1 MDTQLKDPYTITFHR
16 TRDHS
21 LKLRGGARREPTT
34 PSGQRRIWQ
43 PPPPDDGQ
51 PSQKTHNVN
60 TFTEQQLAANA
71 RIDAFIEQQLATNAR
86 FETFCDS
93 TDQRLTALDGSIGN
107 LQNGVAALLGHD
119 NERRA
124 RESILYIAY
133 DELNLAR
140 GRILQTRGWDTAPT
154 FLAAIIAAEDNGLIT
169 ESQADNVLVADIV
182 IEARRSSDRRPV
194 HAVFEV
200 SHTITLDDMQRA
212 KDRADTVAAA
222 TDTDAIA
229 AVIGGIIQPPL
240 LAQAEQ
246 MGVRVVIPAMFR
258 QETTDENQP
267 DQTC

>member
-1 MDTQLKDPYTITFHR
+1 MDTPLKDTYTITFHR

-21 LKLRGGARREPTT
+21 LKLRGGAQTRTHHSLRPTAHLAASTTRRRPTKRENPQRQHVHRT
-34 PSGQRRIWQ
+34 ATGYAHHAQRR
-43 PPPPDDGQ
+43 Q
-51 PSQKTHNVN
+51 PSSNSNSQPTLSL
-60 TFTEQQLAANA
+60 EAL
-71 RIDAFIEQQLATNAR
+71 
-86 FETFCDS
+86 CDS
-93 TDQRLTALDGSIGN
+93 TDQRTAAVI
-107 LQNGVAALLGHD
+107 NGAAALLGHD

-133 DELNLAR
+133 DELNLVR

-169 ESQADNVLVADIV
+169 ESQADNVLVADII

-212 KDRADTVAAA
+212 KERADTVAAA

-229 AVIGGIIQPPL
+229 AVMGGIIQPPL
-240 LAQAEQ
+240 LDTGGTNGSTRGHTRHVQA
-246 MGVRVVIPAMFR
+246 GDDGRKPA
-258 QETTDENQP
+258 
-267 DQTC
+267 

>member
-1 MDTQLKDPYTITFHR
+1 MNRPLKDPYTITFHR

-21 LKLRGGARREPTT
+21 LKLRGGARLEPTT

-51 PSQKTHNVN
+51 PSEKTHNVN

-86 FETFCDS
+86 LEALCDS
-93 TDQRLTALDGSIGN
+93 TDQRIAAVV
-107 LQNGVAALLGHD
+107 NGFATLLGHD

-124 RESILYIAY
+124 RESILHIAY
-133 DELNLAR
+133 DELNLVR
-140 GRILQTRGWDTAPT
+140 GRILLARGWDTAPT
-154 FLAAIIAAEDNGLIT
+154 FLAAIIAAEENGLIT
-169 ESQADNVLVADIV
+169 ESQVDNVLVADII
-182 IEARRSSDRRPV
+182 IEARRSDDRQHV

-200 SHTITLDDMQRA
+200 SRTIKLDDVQRA

-222 TDTDAIA
+222 TDSDAIA

>member
-1 MDTQLKDPYTITFHR
+1 MNSPLQDAYTITFHR

-21 LKLRGGARREPTT
+21 LKLRGGARLEPTT

-51 PSQKTHNVN
+51 P
-60 TFTEQQLAANA
+60 
-71 RIDAFIEQQLATNAR
+71 IDAFIEQQLATNAR
-86 FETFCDS
+86 LEALCDS
-93 TDQRLTALDGSIGN
+93 TDQRIAAVI
-107 LQNGVAALLGHD
+107 NGFATLLRHD

-140 GRILQTRGWDTAPT
+140 GRILLARGRETAPA
-154 FLAAIIAAEDNGLIT
+154 FFAAIIDAEENGLIT
-169 ESQADNVLVADIV
+169 ESQGDNVLVADII
-182 IEARRSSDRRPV
+182 IEARRSSDRQHV

-200 SHTITLDDMQRA
+200 SHTIMLDDIQRA
-212 KDRADTVAAA
+212 KDHADTVAAA

-240 LAQAEQ
+240 LAQAER

-258 QETTDENQP
+258 RQTTDQDQP